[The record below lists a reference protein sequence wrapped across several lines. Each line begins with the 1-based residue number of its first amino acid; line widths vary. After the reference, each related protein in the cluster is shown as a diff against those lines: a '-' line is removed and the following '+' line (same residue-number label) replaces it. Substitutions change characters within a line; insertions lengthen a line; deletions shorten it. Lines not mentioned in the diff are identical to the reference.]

1 MKGFSTKK
9 GTLEYQNHICEEINI
24 SPSAYREFLG
34 LKLSSLGMGTYL
46 GTPDNKTDK
55 LVEKAVIKSIRGG
68 INVIDTAI
76 NYRLQ
81 KAERAIGTALQKLSE
96 YNIKREQI
104 FLSTKIGYIPGDA
117 DTGLGSRKYLKEIIL
132 KKNIANKEEVIGM
145 NCMSPSYIEHQLD
158 QSLKNLGISTID
170 LLYLHNVA
178 DAQKASLGEEN
189 FFEGLEKAMNFLEE
203 KVEEQKIKYYGIAT
217 WDCLRVNPSS
227 PEYLNLQKV
236 KDLSQEVAESRGKK
250 DCAFKFI
257 MLPYNFQMTE
267 AGKLK
272 NQGGKTVFEKAKEL
286 NLGIFSAVP
295 LLQAKALNH
304 PKLKTLRSKFGL
316 ETTAQAAIQ
325 FVRKVGMPL
334 IAPLVGH
341 TQPEHVKQN
350 LEVLMSNS
358 P

>member
-1 MKGFSTKK
+1 
-9 GTLEYQNHICEEINI
+9 
-24 SPSAYREFLG
+24 
-34 LKLSSLGMGTYL
+34 
-46 GTPDNKTDK
+46 
-55 LVEKAVIKSIRGG
+55 
-68 INVIDTAI
+68 
-76 NYRLQ
+76 
-81 KAERAIGTALQKLSE
+81 
-96 YNIKREQI
+96 
-104 FLSTKIGYIPGDA
+104 
-117 DTGLGSRKYLKEIIL
+117 
-132 KKNIANKEEVIGM
+132 
-145 NCMSPSYIEHQLD
+145 
-158 QSLKNLGISTID
+158 
-170 LLYLHNVA
+170 
-178 DAQKASLGEEN
+178 
-189 FFEGLEKAMNFLEE
+189 
-203 KVEEQKIKYYGIAT
+203 
-217 WDCLRVNPSS
+217 
-227 PEYLNLQKV
+227 
-236 KDLSQEVAESRGKK
+236 
-250 DCAFKFI
+250 
-257 MLPYNFQMTE
+257 MTE